1 MIEIKYF
8 SILNKNQNE
17 DVDIKAPGLFY
28 CNNLM
33 GDKKFWGLQVDNI
46 KKTNEIEKICKRISE
61 DVRNLDK
68 LLGDE

>member
-1 MIEIKYF
+1 MIEIKYY

-17 DVDIKAPGLFY
+17 DVEIKAPNLFY
-28 CNNLM
+28 CNNLI
-33 GDKKFWGLQVDNI
+33 GNKKFWGIQVDNI
-46 KKTNEIEKICKRISE
+46 KKVNEIERICKRISE